1 MFNVQCAMGN
11 VLRSGQAVR
20 RCFTSHIAH
29 RTLQIAL
36 LVSLASLGGCE
47 AAGFVAEAV
56 AGGEAPP
63 IQVTAEYKGL
73 EGKSVAVVVNAD
85 LPMLYQFPQVQLEVG
100 TAVSRAIAAD
110 VPGVS
115 VVDPKQVVE
124 FQTRN
129 IYWNTVPYGQLMK
142 KLGVQRLV
150 FVEMVEYRTHE
161 PGNQAMYRGVAAA
174 RIDVAEADGKNPD
187 NVVYSTVANV
197 AYPPNEPE
205 GIPDANELTIRKG
218 MLDLF
223 ARAVA
228 GRFHD
233 HEEARPKSKG
243 K

>member
-1 MFNVQCAMGN
+1 MFNVQCAMFN
-11 VLRSGQAVR
+11 VLRSERMVR
-20 RCFTSHIAH
+20 RCLTSHIAH

-36 LVSLASLGGCE
+36 LVSLAALGGCE

-63 IQVTAEYKGL
+63 IKVTAEYKGL

-100 TAVSRAIAAD
+100 TAVGRAIAGN

-187 NVVYSTVANV
+187 NVAYSTVANV

-205 GIPDANELTIRKG
+205 GIPDAHELTIRKG

-228 GRFHD
+228 GRFYD
-233 HEEARPKSKG
+233 HEEVRPKSKG
-243 K
+243 N